1 MVIAAF
7 FLSNIVERSTTVVP
21 LQMTIQTVFTGARQ
35 SPSLIEP
42 STDWGGATAQVSE
55 VTVVIA
61 KQTII
66 NSCTK
71 WSILDILAAYNY
83 QLGIEKIM
91 GAATVIFRKPT
102 LWALTLYEELWM
114 AHMSYQVEHGL
125 VKKTVCVRRAN
136 GACSQS
142 LCQFL

>member
-7 FLSNIVERSTTVVP
+7 LLSNIVERSTTVVP

-42 STDWGGATAQVSE
+42 STDRGGATAQVSE
-55 VTVVIA
+55 VTVVVA

-71 WSILDILAAYNY
+71 
-83 QLGIEKIM
+83 
-91 GAATVIFRKPT
+91 
-102 LWALTLYEELWM
+102 
-114 AHMSYQVEHGL
+114 
-125 VKKTVCVRRAN
+125 
-136 GACSQS
+136 
-142 LCQFL
+142 